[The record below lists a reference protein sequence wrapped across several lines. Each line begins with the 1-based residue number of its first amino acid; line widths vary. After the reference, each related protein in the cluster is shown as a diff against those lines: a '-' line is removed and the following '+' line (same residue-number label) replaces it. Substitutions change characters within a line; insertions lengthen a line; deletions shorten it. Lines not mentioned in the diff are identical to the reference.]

1 MSVSVDNDES
11 KTESDGPAKTDDSV
25 ALEKWKKEQH
35 KYLFIALYIIYT
47 IISLIR
53 PSYFQWKVV
62 L

>member
-25 ALEKWKKEQH
+25 VLEKWKKEQH
-35 KYLFIALYIIYT
+35 KYLFITLYIIYT

-53 PSYFQWKVV
+53 PSYFQ
-62 L
+62 